1 MLFFYSI
8 VPTAFL
14 ATSVIFTSFT
24 LVALWTEKRAMLY
37 LGGSLLAG
45 LNLLLIAG
53 FINIFLG
60 SYIVLQVDVLYN
72 NIMYCINIVPSV
84 PAVLWP
90 VGILCVC
97 NV

>member
-1 MLFFYSI
+1 M
-8 VPTAFL
+8 PTAFL

-60 SYIVLQVDVLYN
+60 SYLVLQVNVCMY
-72 NIMYCINIVPSV
+72 NIMHCIITVPSV
-84 PAVLWP
+84 PVVLWP
-90 VGILCVC
+90 VGVLCVC
-97 NV
+97 NI